1 MPLPEINDVMSTVL
15 KVPAV
20 SAPEL
25 AATVEDTDGAF
36 E

>member
-1 MPLPEINDVMSTVL
+1 MPLPVISDVMSTVL
-15 KVPAV
+15 NAPAV

-25 AATVEDTDGAF
+25 AATVDETDGAF